1 MNSELEKAIL
11 ATLAYFDIFDYPLTL
26 MEIFRYLYQPSA
38 VNYQS
43 PDTFLDLQQVLHS
56 NQNLKE
62 AISQKNGFYFLK
74 GREDLI
80 KKRQERHDIAQ
91 PKWKIAQKAAKY
103 LQLVPFIKMMAVCNT
118 LAYDNAEEKSDID
131 FFVVVKSGRMW
142 TARFIATVLIQ
153 FLGLRRYNRKIRD
166 RICLSFYVTEDNLD
180 LSNMAIQDD
189 IYLRYWIT
197 QVVPLY
203 VRDDMDVKF
212 AKANKWTKN
221 YLPNFVLYQA
231 GQNRKVL
238 DNRFFIAVRTIRE
251 KMLRG
256 RLGDATE
263 GWLRKIQKSKMDKN
277 TQSLAQKLGTE
288 VIISDKMLKFHEID
302 RREEFRKK
310 FNEKLD
316 EYK

>member
-80 KKRQERHDIAQ
+80 KKRKERHDIAQ

-103 LQLVPFIKMMAVCNT
+103 LQLVPFIKMMTVCNT

-131 FFVVVKSGRMW
+131 FFIVVKSGRMW
-142 TARFIATVLIQ
+142 TARFIATLLMQ
-153 FLGLRRYNRKIRD
+153 FLGLRRYNRKIKD

-203 VRDDMDVKF
+203 VRDDMDVEF

-231 GQNRKVL
+231 GQKRKVL

-256 RLGDATE
+256 RLGDAIE
-263 GWLRKIQKSKMDKN
+263 GWLRKIQRSKMDKN
-277 TQSLAQKLGTE
+277 TRSLAQKSGTE

-310 FNEKLD
+310 FSEKLD